1 MPAEQGQQTYNERG
15 EIIDER
21 IRPLMMRQTYRQEM
35 KWLIELC
42 GFDILDIYKDFKGK
56 KADNNPGNCIWL
68 LRKKKD

>member
-1 MPAEQGQQTYNERG
+1 
-15 EIIDER
+15 
-21 IRPLMMRQTYRQEM
+21 MMRQTYRQEM

-42 GFDILDIYKDFKGK
+42 GFDILDIYSDFKGK